1 MNSKISADHL
11 KRRAIVYIRQSSPGQ
26 VIHNQESQRRQYGLA
41 DHARKLGFQQVE
53 IIDEDLG
60 RSGSGQVER
69 PGFQHLVAEVCTGHV
84 GAVLC
89 IEASRLARNGR
100 DWHHLIELCGL
111 VRAIVID
118 PDGVYDPG
126 ILNDRLLLGLK
137 GTMSEFE
144 LNLLRQRSLEAIRQ
158 KARRGE
164 LQFRL
169 PIGFRWTHNGQVEID
184 PDRRVQEAVHLV
196 FKKMTELGSARQVL
210 LWFRGEKTNLPSLV
224 VETPGRDVVW
234 KLPVY
239 NTIWHMLRNPMYAG
253 AYAFGKTESRT
264 KVIDGR
270 ARKSDG
276 HFKSRDTWMVLI
288 RDHHPG
294 YISWEQF
301 ERNQTMLSDN
311 AHMKSRMEPK
321 AGRGGRSLLAGLL
334 RCRRCGRMLHVAY
347 SGTHGEVP
355 RYHCRG
361 AQINHGTDWCISFG
375 GLKPDRAVAAEIL
388 KAVEGNAIEA
398 ALEVA
403 ARAAEQQSQRHRA
416 VSLELEQARYEAR
429 LAARRYE
436 AVDPDNRL
444 VAGELEAR
452 WNSALSTVGEVEQ
465 RLRDNELP
473 ANASRIPDKETL
485 CSLAQDLPAVWNS
498 PATDM
503 RLKQRIVRIL
513 IEEIIA
519 DVDDTASEIVLLI
532 HWTGGRHS
540 ELRMKKN
547 LTGRHSRCTDLETI
561 EVLRRMSGRF
571 PDDQIAATLNR
582 LGLKTGTGNTW
593 NEGRVRSVRSYH
605 ELPAY
610 NAALVP
616 RQTVTLEQAS
626 ERLGISH
633 KVIRRLIESNK
644 IPATQV
650 VPWAPWEIPIE
661 AIESVDVV
669 QEVARAKR
677 RPRNLTAAR
686 GPSMPM
692 FAEIGEDTEVEVE
705 G

>member
-1 MNSKISADHL
+1 MNPKISADHL

-26 VIHNQESQRRQYGLA
+26 VIHNQESQRRQYSLA
-41 DHARKLGFQQVE
+41 DHARQIGFRQVE

-69 PGFQHLVAEVCTGHV
+69 PGFQHLVAEVCTGEV

-169 PIGFRWTHNGQVEID
+169 PIGFRWAPSGKVEID

-196 FKKMTELGSARQVL
+196 FTKMVELGSARQVL
-210 LWFRGEKTNLPSLV
+210 LWFRGENTNLPALV
-224 VETPGRDVVW
+224 LEAPGYDVVW

-264 KVIDGR
+264 KVINGR
-270 ARKSDG
+270 ARKSEG
-276 HFKSRDTWMVLI
+276 HFRSRETWMVLI
-288 RDHHPG
+288 QNHHPG

-301 ERNQTMLSDN
+301 ERNQAMLSDN

-375 GLKPDRAVAAEIL
+375 GLKPDRDVAAEIL

-416 VSLELEQARYEAR
+416 LSLELEQSRYEAR

-452 WNSALSTVGEVEQ
+452 WNAALSTVGEVEQ

-519 DVDDTASEIVLLI
+519 DVDDGASEIVLMI

-547 LTGRHSRCTDLETI
+547 LTGRHSRCTNLETI

-605 ELPAY
+605 GLPAC
-610 NAALVP
+610 NPALAP

-661 AIESVDVV
+661 AIESAEVV

-677 RPRNLTAAR
+677 RPRNLTVGN

-692 FAEIGEDTEVEVE
+692 FAEIGEDT
-705 G
+705 GGLK